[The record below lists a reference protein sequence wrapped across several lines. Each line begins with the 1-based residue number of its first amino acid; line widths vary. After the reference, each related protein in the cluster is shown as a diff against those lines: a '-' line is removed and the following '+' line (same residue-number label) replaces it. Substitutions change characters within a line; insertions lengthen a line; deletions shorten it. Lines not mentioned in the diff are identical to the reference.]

1 MDVNMKKTILPF
13 FALLAMV
20 PCLISCVS
28 GRTGENLYSPVNYT
42 QEDAVKDEIKTIN
55 SILEKESV
63 KALWR
68 ACLLLENS
76 AEMSG
81 VKECYD
87 ECLARVQ
94 KDFNKAWE
102 EKKYTDALRLSM
114 SLENAGVEQKKAV
127 SPSSLQVKAALE
139 KELASKMPSK
149 SGGQTKVSQMINGT
163 VTVFVD
169 KGIKVE
175 NGAGRVD
182 SMLGS
187 GFFISSNGYII
198 TNHHVIADCVDPS
211 YKGYAKLYIKLAE
224 DSDTRI
230 PAKVVGYDKIMD
242 LALLK
247 TEVDAPYVFS
257 LGSSKDLDVGDSVY
271 AIGSPL
277 GLERTLTSGIISAT
291 DRELLSM
298 GKVFQ
303 IDAAVN
309 SGNSGGPMIDSVGKV
324 QAVVFAG
331 VVNYQGLSF
340 AIPVEYLKSELPFL
354 LNGGRREHCWMN
366 CYGRT
371 KRLSGS
377 GAKNEG
383 LEILYVMPG
392 GSASRSGL
400 KAGDVIVAVN
410 DTKVT
415 SIDDMHL
422 AFMQMTGSTI
432 CTVQAVDSEGKTK
445 KYTVF
450 LEDRSQNPGYDIYTH
465 DLISEALYPLVGM
478 ELVRVSTTNKNKY
491 SITKVIKASIA
502 DESGFSEGDPVE
514 IVKLELSPQKD
525 YLLLQIYAQ
534 RKKNGYLDFGLGLQ
548 VPLEGFYY
556 F

>member
-1 MDVNMKKTILPF
+1 MKKIILPF
-13 FALLAMV
+13 FALIAMV
-20 PCLISCVS
+20 PCLISCAS

-76 AEMSG
+76 SEMSG

-87 ECLARVQ
+87 ECLSRVQ
-94 KDFNKAWE
+94 KDLNKAWE

-127 SPSSLQVKAALE
+127 SPTSLQVKAALE
-139 KELASKMPSK
+139 KEVASKMPSS

-230 PAKVVGYDKIMD
+230 PAKVIGYDKIMD

-309 SGNSGGPMIDSVGKV
+309 SGNSGGPMIDSSGKV

-331 VVNYQGLSF
+331 VVNYQGLNF

-354 LNGGRREHCWMN
+354 LNGGNREHCWMGA
-366 CYGRT
+366 YGRT
-371 KRLSGS
+371 KRLAGS

-392 GSASRSGL
+392 GSASRAGL
-400 KAGDVIVAVN
+400 KAGDVIVAIN
-410 DTKVT
+410 DTKIT

-422 AFMQMTGSTI
+422 SCLQMLGSSI
-432 CTVQAVDSEGKTK
+432 CTVQAVNAEGKTK
-445 KYTVF
+445 KYTVYM
-450 LEDRSQNPGYDIYTH
+450 DKRSQNPGYDVYTH
-465 DLISEALYPLVGM
+465 DLISEALYPLIGM
-478 ELVRVSTTNKNKY
+478 ELVKVSTTNKNKY
-491 SITKVIKASIA
+491 SVTKVIKASIA
-502 DESGFSEGDPVE
+502 DESGFSDGDPVE
-514 IVKLELSPQKD
+514 IIKTELSPQKD

-534 RKKNGYLDFGLGLQ
+534 RKNNGYLDFGLGLQ
-548 VPLEGFYY
+548 VPLESFYY

>member
-1 MDVNMKKTILPF
+1 MKKLILPV
-13 FALLAMV
+13 FAFLALML
-20 PCLISCVS
+20 CLCSCA
-28 GRTGENLYSPVNYT
+28 TGVTGVNLYSPVNYT
-42 QEDAVKDEIKTIN
+42 QEDAVKDEIKTIH
-55 SILEKESV
+55 SLLEKESV

-76 AEMSG
+76 TEMSG

-87 ECLARVQ
+87 ECLAKVNSEYQ
-94 KDFNKAWE
+94 KAWE
-102 EKKYTDALRLSM
+102 EKKYMEALRLGQ
-114 SLENAGVEQKKAV
+114 SLENSSGQKKNLT
-127 SPSSLQVKAALE
+127 PSLAQVKAAME
-139 KELASKMPSK
+139 KEMAVKMPSA

-163 VTVFVD
+163 VTVLVD

-175 NGAGRVD
+175 NGSGRVD
-182 SMLGS
+182 TMLGS
-187 GFFISSNGYII
+187 GFFISKNGYII

-309 SGNSGGPMIDSVGKV
+309 SGNSGGPMIDSSGKV

-331 VVNYQGLSF
+331 VVNYQGLNF
-340 AIPVEYLKSELPFL
+340 AIPVEYLKSDLPFL
-354 LNGGRREHCWMN
+354 LNGGRREHCWMD
-366 CYGRT
+366 CFGRT
-371 KRLSGS
+371 KRLAGS

-383 LEILYVMPG
+383 LEVLYVMPG

-400 KAGDVIVAVN
+400 KAGDVIVALN
-410 DTKVT
+410 DTKIT
-415 SIDDMHL
+415 SIDDIHL
-422 AFMQMTGSTI
+422 ACLQMCASTI
-432 CTVQAVDSEGKTK
+432 CTVQAVNADGKTK

-465 DLISEALYPLVGM
+465 DLISGALYPLIGM

-491 SITKVIKASIA
+491 SITKIIKASMA

-514 IVKLELSPQKD
+514 IIKTELSPQKD
-525 YLLLQIYAQ
+525 YLFIQLYAQ
-534 RKKNGYLDFGLGLQ
+534 KKKNGYLDFGLGLQ

>member
-1 MDVNMKKTILPF
+1 MKKIILPVFAF
-13 FALLAMV
+13 FALML
-20 PCLISCVS
+20 CLCSCATGVA
-28 GRTGENLYSPVNYT
+28 GENLYSPVNYT
-42 QEDAVKDEIKTIN
+42 QEDAVKDEIKTIR
-55 SILEKESV
+55 SLLEKESV

-87 ECLARVQ
+87 ECLAKVSSEYQ
-94 KDFNKAWE
+94 KAWE
-102 EKKYTDALRLSM
+102 EKKYMEALRLGQ
-114 SLENAGVEQKKAV
+114 SLENSSSQNKLN
-127 SPSSLQVKAALE
+127 PSLAQVKAALE
-139 KELASKMPSK
+139 EEIAVKMPST
-149 SGGQTKVSQMINGT
+149 SSGQTKVSQMINGT
-163 VTVFVD
+163 VTVLVD

-175 NGAGRVD
+175 NGSGRVD

-187 GFFISSNGYII
+187 GFFISKNGYIV
-198 TNHHVIADCVDPS
+198 TNHHVIADCVDPA

-247 TEVDAPYVFS
+247 TEVDAPYVFT

-309 SGNSGGPMIDSVGKV
+309 SGNSGGPMIDSSGKV

-331 VVNYQGLSF
+331 VVNYQGLNF
-340 AIPVEYLKSELPFL
+340 AIPVEYLKSDLPFL
-354 LNGGRREHCWMN
+354 LDGGSRKHCWMH

-371 KRLSGS
+371 KRQAGS

-383 LEILYVMPG
+383 LEVLYVMPG
-392 GSASRSGL
+392 GSASRAGL
-400 KAGDVIVAVN
+400 KAGDVIVSIN
-410 DTKVT
+410 GTKIN

-422 AFMQMTGSTI
+422 ACLQMKGPSI
-432 CTVQAVDSEGKTK
+432 CKVQA
-445 KYTVF
+445 
-450 LEDRSQNPGYDIYTH
+450 I
-465 DLISEALYPLVGM
+465 
-478 ELVRVSTTNKNKY
+478 
-491 SITKVIKASIA
+491 
-502 DESGFSEGDPVE
+502 
-514 IVKLELSPQKD
+514 
-525 YLLLQIYAQ
+525 
-534 RKKNGYLDFGLGLQ
+534 
-548 VPLEGFYY
+548 
-556 F
+556 

>member
-1 MDVNMKKTILPF
+1 MDVIMKKTILPL
-13 FALLAMV
+13 FAFVALSSFLF
-20 PCLISCVS
+20 SCA
-28 GRTGENLYSPVNYT
+28 TENVETRSFSPVNYT
-42 QEDAVKDEIKTIN
+42 QEDAVKDEIKTIH
-55 SILEKESV
+55 SIMEKEAV

-68 ACLLLENS
+68 SVLLLQNS
-76 AEMSG
+76 NGMAG
-81 VKECYD
+81 VKECHD
-87 ECLARVQ
+87 ECVLKVKAELE
-94 KDFNKAWE
+94 KAWE
-102 EKKYTDALRLSM
+102 EKKYVLSLTLAQ
-114 SLENAGVEQKKAV
+114 SLENAGQ
-127 SPSSLQVKAALE
+127 SNFTPSMAQIKAALE
-139 KELASKMPSK
+139 SETASKMRQVPS
-149 SGGQTKVSQMINGT
+149 GQEKVSQMIKGT
-163 VTVFVD
+163 VTVLVD

-175 NGAGRVD
+175 NGSGRVD
-182 SMLGS
+182 TMLGS
-187 GFFISSNGYII
+187 GFFISKNGYII

-309 SGNSGGPMIDSVGKV
+309 SGNSGGPMIDSSGKV

-331 VVNYQGLSF
+331 VVNYQGLNF
-340 AIPVEYLKSELPFL
+340 AIPVEYLKSDLPFL
-354 LNGGRREHCWMN
+354 LDGGSREHCWMH

-371 KRLSGS
+371 KRQAGS

-392 GSASRSGL
+392 GSASRAGL
-400 KAGDVIVAVN
+400 KAGDVIVSIN
-410 DTKVT
+410 GTKIN

-422 AFMQMTGSTI
+422 FCLQKKGPSI
-432 CTVQAVDSEGKTK
+432 CKVQAVNSEGKT
-445 KYTVF
+445 
-450 LEDRSQNPGYDIYTH
+450 EDFCVLMEERGQYPGYEVYSH
-465 DLISEALYPLVGM
+465 DLISSALYPLIGM

-491 SITKVIKASIA
+491 SVTKVIKASIA

-514 IVKLELSPQKD
+514 IVKKELSPKKD
-525 YLLLQIYAQ
+525 ILFLQIYAQ
-534 RKKNGYLDFGLGLQ
+534 RKNNGYLDFGLGLQ
-548 VPLEGFYY
+548 VPLDSFYY

>member
-1 MDVNMKKTILPF
+1 MDVDMKKIILPVLITI
-13 FALLAMV
+13 ALSL
-20 PCLISCVS
+20 CISSCAS
-28 GRTGENLYSPVNYT
+28 STAGTQLYSPVNYT
-42 QEDAVKDEIKTIN
+42 QEDAVKDEVKTIH
-55 SILEKESV
+55 SILEKEPV

-68 ACLLLENS
+68 SCLLMENS
-76 AEMSG
+76 RDMSG

-87 ECLARVQ
+87 ECVAKVKTEYQ
-94 KDFNKAWE
+94 KAWE
-102 EKKYTDALRLSM
+102 EKKYLEALRLAH
-114 SLENAGVEQKKAV
+114 SLENSGMGQKIAV
-127 SPSSLQVKAALE
+127 TPTAAQVKAEVE
-139 KELASKMPSK
+139 KEMASKMPKGS
-149 SGGQTKVSQMINGT
+149 SVQTKVSQMINGT

-175 NGAGRVD
+175 NGSARVD

-187 GFFISSNGYII
+187 GFFISKNGYII

-291 DRELLSM
+291 DRELLSV

-309 SGNSGGPMIDSVGKV
+309 SGNSGGPMIDSSGKV
-324 QAVVFAG
+324 QGVVFAG
-331 VVNYQGLSF
+331 VVNYQGLNF
-340 AIPVEYLKSELPFL
+340 AIPVEYLKSDLPFL
-354 LNGGRREHCWMN
+354 LNGGRREHCWMH

-371 KRLSGS
+371 KRLAGS

-383 LEILYVMPG
+383 LELLYVMPG
-392 GSASRSGL
+392 GSASRAGL
-400 KAGDVIVAVN
+400 KCGDVIVGIN
-410 DTKVT
+410 GTKVT
-415 SIDDMHL
+415 SLDDMHL
-422 AFMQMTGSTI
+422 ACQQMSGSTI
-432 CTVQAVDSEGKTK
+432 CTVQAVDADGKTK
-445 KYTVF
+445 DYAIY
-450 LEDRSQNPGYDIYTH
+450 LEDRPQYPGYEVYTH
-465 DLISEALYPLVGM
+465 DLISGALYPLIGM
-478 ELVRVSTTNKNKY
+478 ELVRVSTANKNKY
-491 SITKVIKASIA
+491 SITKIIKASMA

-514 IVKLELSPQKD
+514 ILKTELSPQKD
-525 YLLLQIYAQ
+525 ALLIQLWAQ
-534 RKKNGYLDFGLGLQ
+534 RKNNGYLDFGLSLA

>member
-1 MDVNMKKTILPF
+1 MDVIMKKTILPL
-13 FALLAMV
+13 FAFVALSSFLF
-20 PCLISCVS
+20 SCA
-28 GRTGENLYSPVNYT
+28 TGNVETRSFSPVNYT
-42 QEDAVKDEIKTIN
+42 QEDAVKDEIKTIH
-55 SILEKESV
+55 SIMEKESV

-68 ACLLLENS
+68 SVLLLQNS
-76 AEMSG
+76 NGMAG
-81 VKECYD
+81 VKECHD
-87 ECLARVQ
+87 ECVLKVKAEL
-94 KDFNKAWE
+94 DKAWE
-102 EKKYTDALRLSM
+102 EKKYVLSLTLAQ
-114 SLENAGVEQKKAV
+114 SLENAGQ
-127 SPSSLQVKAALE
+127 SNFTPSMTQIKAALE
-139 KELASKMPSK
+139 SETASKMRQVPS
-149 SGGQTKVSQMINGT
+149 GQEKVAQMIKGT
-163 VTVFVD
+163 VTVLVD

-175 NGAGRVD
+175 NGSGRVD
-182 SMLGS
+182 TMLGS
-187 GFFISSNGYII
+187 GFFISKNGYII

-257 LGSSKDLDVGDSVY
+257 LGSSRDLDVGDSVY

-309 SGNSGGPMIDSVGKV
+309 SGNSGGPMIDSSGKV

-331 VVNYQGLSF
+331 VVNYQGLNF
-340 AIPVEYLKSELPFL
+340 AIPVEYLKSDLPFL
-354 LNGGRREHCWMN
+354 LDGGSREHCWMH

-371 KRLSGS
+371 KRQAGS

-392 GSASRSGL
+392 GSASRAGL
-400 KAGDVIVAVN
+400 KAGDVIVSIN
-410 DTKVT
+410 GTKIN

-422 AFMQMTGSTI
+422 FCLQMKGPSI
-432 CTVQAVDSEGKTK
+432 CKVQAVNSEGKTGDFCVLMEERGQ
-445 KYTVF
+445 Y
-450 LEDRSQNPGYDIYTH
+450 PGYEVYSH
-465 DLISEALYPLVGM
+465 DLISSALYPLIGM

-491 SITKVIKASIA
+491 SVTKVIKASIA

-514 IVKLELSPQKD
+514 IVKKELSPKKD
-525 YLLLQIYAQ
+525 ILFLQIYAQ
-534 RKKNGYLDFGLGLQ
+534 RKNNGYLDFGLGLQ
-548 VPLEGFYY
+548 VPLDSFYY